1 MRNHCSQRRI
11 RTALLGLA
19 AWASTFAGLRAAAS
33 EATALAHGV
42 IVARASVSQAPP
54 RIRLSWPRVEG
65 SGGFWIYRKAFADG
79 TWGAVRATLP
89 ADATQFD
96 DADVEPGFAYEYMVE
111 TAQPLGQ
118 IKNRRASGV
127 LAAGISLPVV
137 DDRGTAL
144 LVVDRTMA
152 APVAGELARLAED
165 LCGDGWQV
173 LRRDVDRQ
181 ATVCGPAT
189 AAEVAAVKAVIGD
202 AWRQEQDRLRAVLL
216 IGRVPLP
223 YSGWLI
229 PDGHDYEPREA
240 DSYYALP
247 EATWSDER
255 AYPDKGE
262 KGVRRNVAGD
272 GTFDPS
278 WFDPAAVRLAVGRID
293 MSALPIFDLPEPELL
308 RRYLNKHHAY
318 RQRITAFAP
327 ACDTGSGLVG
337 SRTGFYLESLFDS
350 GMVNPVHGQ
359 LSGDLDAPRL
369 WSYAEGLAYINND
382 LGRLFSSRDPQYV
395 FMGCWG
401 SGINY
406 DIEAGRQGM
415 GRPCLA
421 GKGGCLT
428 WICGQPNRYFHWMA
442 LGETIGD
449 CERLAMTNGGLYPSR
464 ANGNRPNAVFR
475 ALLGDPTLRLHVLA
489 PPSGPRMEGATLR
502 WEPSPDADTTGFLG
516 YHVLRSTAS
525 GGPFTRLTE
534 EPVTGTAWTD
544 PAPPPAC
551 VYQIRAVRL
560 HTSPGGSYHNTS
572 QGAFLP
578 RGPTAI
584 VVSARHL
591 TIPEAGTASVRVRLS
606 SPPPEPVSVT
616 AARIAGHDGVTI
628 AAGGELRFSAADWN
642 TWQTV
647 TLSAARTTGT
657 TGVGVGDAAIRL
669 AAPGL
674 DDVAIGAVVEDK
686 AILVDCGRIHV
697 AENGTAAFHVRLSG
711 PPAADVAV
719 TVERVGTYSTGERIT
734 CVSGTRLA
742 FTPDTWR
749 TWQPVT
755 VRYADGEEVA
765 AGHNLGA
772 IQAAFRLDAPG
783 YRRTA
788 VQVNGIERHGRLVAV
803 AEPATSGTVSPAAAV
818 TVVAGETVA
827 ITARPAPG
835 MRFAGWGPGPRDG
848 AAVVVNPAAPETTV
862 ALAPWAIGRAE
873 KIVARFVADTGEA
886 PPPVAAVVDPPVTEV
901 PEGGAATVRVRLSAR
916 PAAEVTIAPR
926 QERDWD
932 ADLALRPDQRLVF
945 TPANW
950 DTWQPLE
957 VTAATDADHA
967 EGRGVV
973 VLEARGLLSAHVAV
987 RERETSV
994 PLTSFGGL
1002 GGLATLPA
1010 GHTVVDRGRPIPI
1023 RASASPGHVF
1033 ERWAIAEG
1041 TPRIADPDAA
1051 ETTITLD
1058 GPAGI
1063 RAVYRRD
1070 AGGAAPEAG
1079 ATPKPDVL

>member
-1 MRNHCSQRRI
+1 MRNHRSQKRI

-19 AWASTFAGLRAAAS
+19 AWAGTFTDLRAWAS

-42 IVARASVSQAPP
+42 IVARASVRQAAP
-54 RIRLSWPRVEG
+54 RIRISWPRAEG
-65 SGGFWIYRKAFADG
+65 SGGFWIYRKAPEEG
-79 TWGAVRATLP
+79 SWGAVRATLP

-96 DADVEPGFAYEYMVE
+96 DADVEPGIAYEYMIE
-111 TAQPLGQ
+111 TAEPLGR

-127 LAAGISLPVV
+127 LAAGIALPVA

-152 APVAGELARLAED
+152 EPLAGELARLAED
-165 LCGDGWQV
+165 LCGDGWTV
-173 LRRDVDRQ
+173 LRRDVERQ
-181 ATVCGPAT
+181 ATVCAPAT

-255 AYPDKGE
+255 AYPDKGK

-489 PPSGPRMEGATLR
+489 PPTGPRREGATLA
-502 WEPSPDADTTGFLG
+502 WEPSADAAADGFLG
-516 YHVLRSTAS
+516 YHVLRGPSS

-534 EPVTGTAWTD
+534 EPVKGTSWTD
-544 PAPPPAC
+544 PDPPATC
-551 VYQIRAVRL
+551 TYQVRAVRL
-560 HTSPGGSYHNTS
+560 HTSPGGTYHNTS
-572 QGAFLP
+572 QGAFIP

-584 VVSARHL
+584 VASVRHV
-591 TIPEAGTASVRVRLS
+591 TIPEAGTASLRVRLS
-606 SPPPEPVSVT
+606 SPPAEPVAVT
-616 AARIAGHDGVTI
+616 ATRVAGHAGVTI
-628 AAGGELRFSAADWN
+628 AAGGQLRFTPADWH

-647 TLSAARTTGT
+647 TLAAARTTGT
-657 TGVGVGDAAIRL
+657 ADVGVGDAAIRL
-669 AAPGL
+669 SAAGL
-674 DDVAIGAVVEDK
+674 ADVAVGAVVEDK
-686 AILVDCGRIHV
+686 AILVDCSRIRV
-697 AENGTAAFHVRLSG
+697 AESGTGSFHIRLSG

-719 TVERVGTYSTGERIT
+719 SVGRIGGYSTGERIG
-734 CVSGTRLA
+734 CVSGTTLV
-742 FTPDTWR
+742 FGPDTWR

-755 VRYADGEEVA
+755 VRYDDGDEVA
-765 AGHNLGA
+765 VPHNLDSIEA
-772 IQAAFRLDAPG
+772 TFRLAAPG
-783 YRRTA
+783 YRRKV
-788 VQVNGIERHGRLVAV
+788 VQVAGIERHGRVRTT
-803 AEPATSGTVSPAAAV
+803 AEPAASGTVSPADPV
-818 TVVAGETVA
+818 TVVAGKTAA

-835 MRFAGWGPGPRDG
+835 MRFAGWAPGTRDG
-848 AAVVVNPAAPETTV
+848 AALVVNPAAAETTV
-862 ALAPWAIGRAE
+862 ALAPWAIGRTE
-873 KIVARFVADTGEA
+873 KIVARFLADTGESPALIA
-886 PPPVAAVVDPPVTEV
+886 PIVDPPGIVV
-901 PEGGAATVRVRLSAR
+901 PEGGTATIRVRLSSR
-916 PAAEVTIAPR
+916 PAADVTIVPR
-926 QERDWD
+926 AERDWD
-932 ADLALRPDQRLVF
+932 PDLSLQPGQQLVF
-945 TPANW
+945 TPADW
-950 DTWQPLE
+950 DAWQPLA
-957 VTAATDADHA
+957 VTAAADQDDVP
-967 EGRGVV
+967 GRGVV
-973 VLEARGLLSAHVAV
+973 VLEGQGILSAHAAID
-987 RERETSV
+987 EGETSV
-994 PLTSFGGL
+994 SLTAFAGL

-1010 GHTVVDRGRPIPI
+1010 GRTVVDRGRPVPI
-1023 RASASPGHVF
+1023 RASAAPGHVF

-1041 TPRIADPDAA
+1041 APRIADPQAA

-1058 GPAGI
+1058 APAVI
-1063 RAVYRRD
+1063 RGVYRRD
-1070 AGGAAPEAG
+1070 AGAAAP
-1079 ATPKPDVL
+1079 PRRSPVQP

>member
-1 MRNHCSQRRI
+1 MTDGCTRLRMCVPLI
-11 RTALLGLA
+11 VLA
-19 AWASTFAGLRAAAS
+19 AGTGMLGGLRATAS

-42 IVARASVSQAPP
+42 LVARASVHQAPP
-54 RIRLSWPRVEG
+54 RIRISWPRVEG
-65 SGGFWIYRKAFADG
+65 AGGIWIYRKAFADG
-79 TWGAVRATLP
+79 SWGAVRATLP
-89 ADATQFD
+89 GDATEFD
-96 DADVEPGFAYEYMVE
+96 DADVEPGIAYEYMVE
-111 TAQPLGQ
+111 TAEPIGR

-127 LAAGISLPVV
+127 LAAGLALPVV

-144 LVVDRTMA
+144 LVIDRTMT

-165 LCGDGWQV
+165 LCGDGWTV

-189 AAEVAAVKAVIGD
+189 AAEAAAVKAVIGD
-202 AWRQEQDRLRAVLL
+202 VWRQEQGRLRAVLL
-216 IGRVPLP
+216 IGRVPIP

-247 EATWSDER
+247 EATWTDVR
-255 AYPDKGE
+255 DYPDKGK

-272 GTFDPS
+272 GIFDQS
-278 WFDPAAVRLAVGRID
+278 WFDPAAVHLAVGRID
-293 MSALPIFDLPEPELL
+293 MSALPIFGLPEPELL

-318 RQRITAFAP
+318 RQRVAAFAP

-337 SRTGFYLESLFDS
+337 SRTGFYLETLFDS

-428 WICGQPNRYFHWMA
+428 WICGQPNRFFHWMA

-475 ALLGDPTLRLHVLA
+475 ALLGDPTLRLHVIA
-489 PPSGPRMEGATLR
+489 PPSGPRLEGATLA
-502 WEPSPDADTTGFLG
+502 WEPSPDADTAGFLG
-516 YHVLRSTAS
+516 YHVLRGTEA
-525 GGPFTRLTE
+525 GGPFARLTK
-534 EPVTGTAWTD
+534 EPVAGTAWTD
-544 PAPPPAC
+544 PDPPAAC
-551 VYQIRAVRL
+551 VYQVRAVRL
-560 HTSPGGSYHNTS
+560 QTSPGGSYHNTS

-578 RGPTAI
+578 RGTTAI
-584 VVSARHL
+584 VASARHL
-591 TIPEAGTASVRVRLS
+591 TIPEAGSGSVRVRLS
-606 SPPPEPVSVT
+606 SPPPAPVSVT
-616 AARIAGHDGVTI
+616 ASRIAGHDGVTI
-628 AAGGELRFSAADWN
+628 AAGGTLPFSAANWN

-647 TLSAARTTGT
+647 TLAAARTTGT

-674 DDVAIGAVVEDK
+674 ADVAIGAVVEDK
-686 AILVDCGRIHV
+686 AILVDCGRIQV
-697 AENGTAAFHVRLSG
+697 AEHGTAAFHVRLSG

-719 TVERVGTYSTGERIT
+719 TVERAGTYSTGERIT
-734 CVSGTRLA
+734 CVSGTSLT
-742 FTPDTWR
+742 FTPATWR

-755 VRYADGEEVA
+755 VHYADGEEVA

-772 IQAAFRLDAPG
+772 IQALFRLDAPG

-803 AEPATSGTVSPAAAV
+803 AEPAASGTVSPAAV
-818 TVVAGETVA
+818 GTVVAGQAVA
-827 ITARPAPG
+827 IAARPAPG

-848 AAVVVNPAAPETTV
+848 AAVVMNPAASETTV
-862 ALAPWAIGRAE
+862 ALAPWAIGRME
-873 KIVARFVADTGEA
+873 KVVARFVADTGDSSPLIA
-886 PPPVAAVVDPPVTEV
+886 PIVDSPTVVV
-901 PEGGAATVRVRLSAR
+901 PEGGTAPLRIRLSAQ
-916 PAAEVTIAPR
+916 PAADVTLAPR
-926 QERDWD
+926 TERDWD
-932 ADLALRPDQRLVF
+932 PDLSLQTDRQLVF

-950 DTWQPLE
+950 DAWQSLA
-957 VTAATDADHA
+957 VTAAADPDDVR
-967 EGRGVV
+967 GRGVV
-973 VLEARGLLSAHVAV
+973 VFEGRGILSAQTVV
-987 RERETSV
+987 EEGETSV
-994 PLTSFGGL
+994 SLTAFGGL
-1002 GGLATLPA
+1002 GGLATMPA
-1010 GHTVVDRGRPIPI
+1010 GRTVVDRGRPVPI
-1023 RASASPGHVF
+1023 RANAAPGHAF
-1033 ERWAIAEG
+1033 DRWSIAEG
-1041 TPRIADPDAA
+1041 GPRIADPQAA

-1058 GPAGI
+1058 APAVV
-1063 RAVYRRD
+1063 RAVYRRRAEGD
-1070 AGGAAPEAG
+1070 ASASRP
-1079 ATPKPDVL
+1079 TSPQ